1 MDYSIQLYSCRDAM
15 KADMEGTLKRIAEIG
30 YKLVETAGFFD
41 RTAEEFKA
49 IIDNYGLKVS
59 STHTGWQALDKD
71 NFDATVKF
79 HKTIGTRDIIIPGFG
94 FGESREQLDNFIKF
108 VNEVQPK
115 LEAEGMRLAYH
126 NHSAEFV
133 PTSYGAM
140 VEEELAEKTNVDFE
154 IDTFWAFNAGL
165 DPVATLE
172 KYKDRLH
179 FIHVKDGFM
188 GADHTASTAK
198 GMPLG
203 MGEAPVPA
211 VYAKALELG
220 VQMVVES
227 ETQTPDGLTEAEI
240 CFKYLKSLEK

>member
-15 KADMEGTLKRIAEIG
+15 AQDMEGTLKRIAEIG
-30 YKLVETAGFFD
+30 YTMVETAGFFNH
-41 RTAEEFKA
+41 TAEEFRA
-49 IIDNYGLKVS
+49 MIDNYGLKVS
-59 STHTGWQALDKD
+59 STHTGWQAL
-71 NFDATVKF
+71 NEENYAETVRF
-79 HKTIGTRDIIIPGFG
+79 HKVIGTRDVIIPNFG
-94 FGESREQLDNFIKF
+94 FGENREQLDSFIKF

-115 LEAEGMRLAYH
+115 LEADGMRLSYH
-126 NHSAEFV
+126 NHSGEFI
-133 PTSYGAM
+133 PTRYGAM
-140 VEEELAEKTNVDFE
+140 VEEELAEKTNVNFE

-179 FIHVKDGFM
+179 FIHIKDGFK
-188 GADHTASTAK
+188 GSDNTSSAAK

-220 VQMVVES
+220 IQMVVES
-227 ETQTPDGLTEAEI
+227 ETQKPDGLTEADI
-240 CFKYLKSLEK
+240 CFKYLKTLEK